1 MEIKVNT
8 RINGKRAVVMM
19 QAEESQI
26 AVNEQVVDDNG
37 LLLSEIERL
46 KSELQESD
54 YKVIKCA
61 EAICLNGELPY
72 NMTELHNERQALR
85 DKINELEKAM
95 GNEWCNECQLFY
107 FEELFI
113 YAIVFFST
121 TRWC

>member
-8 RINGKRAVVMM
+8 RINGKRAVVKM

-61 EAICLNGELPY
+61 EAMTIGEELPY

-85 DKINELEKAM
+85 DKSNELEKTL
-95 GNEWCNECQLFY
+95 NN
-107 FEELFI
+107 
-113 YAIVFFST
+113 
-121 TRWC
+121 

>member
-8 RINGKRAVVMM
+8 RINGKRAVVKM
-19 QAEESQI
+19 QAEEAQI

-61 EAICLNGELPY
+61 EAMAVGAEMPY
-72 NMTELHNERQALR
+72 NMTALHKERQALR
-85 DKINELEKAM
+85 DKINELESEVQN
-95 GNEWCNECQLFY
+95 G
-107 FEELFI
+107 
-113 YAIVFFST
+113 
-121 TRWC
+121 